1 MSKLR
6 VGIVGCGA
14 VSTVYHLPTLKS
26 MNDVWVT
33 GVVDVDE
40 AWARRVARR
49 FGIPFCSV
57 DYADLYSRVDAVL
70 IATPNATH
78 SKIAADFLEQG
89 IHVLCE
95 KPLAVSSA
103 DAEAMFA
110 AANKSGA
117 RLMAGQSRRFG
128 SNILLAQQMISS
140 GHFGAIRQLSASLG
154 GDYRH
159 WKARTDYR
167 SHKELAGGGVLMDI
181 GIHLVDLA
189 IWFLDSAPDQV
200 IIGRLEYS
208 LGWDVE
214 DHAELELRFRDAWA
228 SVTCSYTRG
237 LRPALQIDAERGW
250 IRADLNDSGDLEFYL
265 PHSRLCRN
273 DGVQRAFFANG
284 GQYGYWGMWSHF
296 CRALQSGEPFAVTPE
311 QVTATLRVVESC
323 YAAGAALRAWG
334 EIE

>member
-1 MSKLR
+1 MK
-6 VGIVGCGA
+6 
-14 VSTVYHLPTLKS
+14 
-26 MNDVWVT
+26 DVRVT
-33 GVVDVDE
+33 GVVDVDG
-40 AWARRVARR
+40 AWARQVARR
-49 FGIPFCSV
+49 FVVPFYSAN
-57 DYADLYSRVDAVL
+57 YADLYGRVDAVL

-78 SKIAADFLEQG
+78 SKISIDFLEQG

-110 AANKSGA
+110 AASKTGA

-128 SNILLAQQMISS
+128 SNILLAHQMMSS
-140 GHFGAIRQLSASLG
+140 GHFGALRRLSASLG

-181 GIHLVDLA
+181 GIHLIDLA
-189 IWFLDSAPDQV
+189 IWFLGSVPDQV
-200 IIGRLEYS
+200 VIGRLEHS
-208 LGWDVE
+208 LGWGIE
-214 DHAELELRFRDAWA
+214 DHVELELRFGDTCA
-228 SVTCSYTRG
+228 SVACSYTRG

-250 IRADLNDSGDLEFYL
+250 IGADLNDSGDLEFYL

-296 CRALQSGEPFAVTPE
+296 CRALQSGEPFVVTPE
-311 QVTATLRVVESC
+311 QVMATLRVVEFC
-323 YAAGAALRAWG
+323 YAAGAALQDMG